1 MEGGLRSSHPG
12 QSRRSSWE
20 ELHACQHG
28 DEARGFIDKGSF
40 SLCFL
45 NLFFDLFSILGEG
58 NSSPLQ
64 YSCLEN
70 PTDGRAWQAPVH
82 GVAKNQTRLSNSQAV
97 FLAFQMEP
105 SAQLST
111 ELHLADSQLCSAYV
125 LSADSSL
132 P

>member
-58 NSSPLQ
+58 NSSHSSTLAWRTPWMEQPGRLQ
-64 YSCLEN
+64 SM
-70 PTDGRAWQAPVH
+70 GQ
-82 GVAKNQTRLSNSQAV
+82 QRLRQ
-97 FLAFQMEP
+97 
-105 SAQLST
+105 
-111 ELHLADSQLCSAYV
+111 D
-125 LSADSSL
+125 
-132 P
+132 